1 MISFKTSGLSG
12 DIIHYLAGIKQVCEE
27 NKTQADIYVWLDQP
41 CFLYEGAEHPYGQL
55 MMNRYAFDM
64 MKPLAEAQP
73 YVNSFQEW
81 SGQKILVDLDL
92 IREVKINMPHGS
104 LSRWI
109 FYRFP
114 DMTAPLHEP
123 WLTVGRDILYIPGID
138 DQWAQPPGT
147 TNKRKILIN
156 RTSRYR
162 NPWISYFFLEQYRD
176 DIAFVGLP
184 QEHKQFCE
192 EWKFEFDM
200 PYIKVE
206 NFYELAYEINS
217 CKFFL
222 GNQSMCYAIA
232 EALKVP
238 RILEVCQFAPNVIP
252 TGPGAHD
259 FTSQAALIYFVDKLY
274 NQ

>member
-1 MISFKTSGLSG
+1 MDKVIAFKTSGLSG
-12 DIIHYLAGIKQVCEE
+12 DLIHFMAGIKQVCE
-27 NKTQADIYVWLDQP
+27 TQKMKADIFVWLDQP
-41 CFLYEGAEHPYGQL
+41 CFIYEGAEHPYGHV
-55 MMNRYAFDM
+55 MMNQYAFDM
-64 MKPLAEAQP
+64 MKPLIEAQP
-73 YVNSFQEW
+73 YVNSFQVW
-81 SGQKILVDLDL
+81 SGQKIHIDLDL

-114 DMTAPLHEP
+114 DMTAPLHQT
-123 WLTVGRDILYIPGID
+123 WLKVGIGQITDSVFR
-138 DQWAQPPGT
+138 T
-147 TNKRKILIN
+147 HNETILIN

-176 DIAFVGLP
+176 NIKFVGLK
-184 QEHKQFCE
+184 EEYEAFKK
-192 EWKFEFDM
+192 EWKFEFNF
-200 PYIKVE
+200 PYVE
-206 NFYELAYEINS
+206 VKDFHELAIKISE
-217 CKFFL
+217 CKFFI

-238 RILEVCQFAPNVIP
+238 RILEICQFAPNVIP

-259 FTSQAALIYFVDKLY
+259 FTSQAALTYFVDKLY